1 MVRKRGIRTL
11 GADATSAVLRRADLF
26 DIAGWS
32 RAWSPLSFQDP
43 GWHPGAS
50 LTYPVSPCD
59 LAPNALH
66 RWKRGAPWSRR
77 RRARPGG
84 QSCDR
89 VSSDLPWGATTGC
102 DPPSEDA
109 RRLRC
114 TSKLSDKAEGLRNL
128 HPPVQIRAAPPFQT
142 LMNEGT
148 SG

>member
-1 MVRKRGIRTL
+1 MVAIIVPRSRLASWRQSDISGVAVRL
-11 GADATSAVLRRADLF
+11 GTERAPSLEEGRALVQAK
-26 DIAGWS
+26 AG
-32 RAWSPLSFQDP
+32 A
-43 GWHPGAS
+43 PGA
-50 LTYPVSPCD
+50 
-59 LAPNALH
+59 
-66 RWKRGAPWSRR
+66 
-77 RRARPGG
+77 